1 MAFLCVELQIL
12 KCEGEHFGMAQT
24 FKEEIGKRKWI
35 NLESHET
42 HFTQSALF
50 SVKRMFANFS
60 AWRLFIRV
68 KTSWRFGIGFE
79 FINYRKS
86 VTSMKLFVDC
96 LHLTLANAISKT
108 WHTVY
113 GFEYRESLFRSKDKS
128 SHTTRT
134 KINFRAA
141 QNLCRTKKS
150 HSRNETKPAKT
161 PKKK

>member
-60 AWRLFIRV
+60 AWRLFMGA

-86 VTSMKLFVDC
+86 ATSMKLFVIWHSRMQFRHSAHN
-96 LHLTLANAISKT
+96 LWIWMSWKFVSKRRQILTHNKNENKFPSCTKS
-108 WHTVY
+108 V
-113 GFEYRESLFRSKDKS
+113 SLQKS
-128 SHTTRT
+128 
-134 KINFRAA
+134 
-141 QNLCRTKKS
+141 Q
-150 HSRNETKPAKT
+150 SRNEAKPAKT
-161 PKKK
+161 PEKK